1 MNISSRELWDSLE
14 VQLIDIKN
22 KNLDYILSEK
32 IESLINHFN
41 SLMVND
47 KQYIVIESIKTII
60 STVST
65 KGYFITRN
73 IDKDDAKLIS
83 DVSENLSLLTKILV
97 QESKV
102 NSMKKEEPMV
112 NKNRFPNI
120 NNDKSLNI
128 LK

>member
-1 MNISSRELWDSLE
+1 MNISSKELWDSLE
-14 VQLIDIKN
+14 IQLIDIKN

-97 QESKV
+97 QESKM

>member
-32 IESLINHFN
+32 IDSLINHFN

-97 QESKV
+97 QESKM

>member
-97 QESKV
+97 QESKM

-112 NKNRFPNI
+112 NKNRLPNI

>member
-47 KQYIVIESIKTII
+47 KQYIVIENIKTII

-97 QESKV
+97 QESKM

>member
-97 QESKV
+97 QESKM
-102 NSMKKEEPMV
+102 NSMKKEEPIV

>member
-41 SLMVND
+41 SLMVNN
-47 KQYIVIESIKTII
+47 KQYIAIESIKTII

-83 DVSENLSLLTKILV
+83 DVSENLSLLSKILV
-97 QESKV
+97 QESKMH
-102 NSMKKEEPMV
+102 SMNKEEPIV
-112 NKNRFPNI
+112 KKDRLPNI